1 MSWEKIIK
9 NRTAKDPVQFAND
22 LLDEIIYERMRLNEE
37 EQEFDDMDYP
47 FDFNTFRKQ
56 LEIIVTK
63 VYDAIDNYYKEEF
76 EGLQ

>member
-1 MSWEKIIK
+1 
-9 NRTAKDPVQFAND
+9 
-22 LLDEIIYERMRLNEE
+22 
-37 EQEFDDMDYP
+37 MDYP